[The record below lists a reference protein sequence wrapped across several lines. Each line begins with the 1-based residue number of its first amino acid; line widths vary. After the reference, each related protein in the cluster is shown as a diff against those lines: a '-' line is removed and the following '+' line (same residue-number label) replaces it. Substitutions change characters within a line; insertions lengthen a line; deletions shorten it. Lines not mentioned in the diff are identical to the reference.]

1 MWGQQ
6 RFDLSCWSRGKTRKN
21 IIQPFAETNV
31 VRFAGGRERVED
43 CQTLSASFAS
53 GKKTVFPDDR
63 DPAVKS
69 LGRIVVDIKP

>member
-1 MWGQQ
+1 MWGEQ
-6 RFDLSCWSRGKTRKN
+6 RINLTSWSRGKTRQD
-21 IIQPFAETNV
+21 IIQPLAETNV
-31 VRFAGGRERVED
+31 VRFAGGRERVEN

-53 GKKTVFPDDR
+53 GKKTVFPDDS